1 MPLPCLLL
9 SIHHI
14 FFEKYRLTNA
24 HFPAII
30 LELPKT
36 AGAARRKSCRGALN
50 KTFLRVFLS
59 SGRKTLFIFGG
70 ENYAQR

>member
-50 KTFLRVFLS
+50 KIFSACLSVFWQEDTFYFR
-59 SGRKTLFIFGG
+59 R
-70 ENYAQR
+70 